1 MLAADWDDW
10 PLVQI
15 RTGEVPEDEVPD
27 VVSQALREA
36 LDRGEAFAAVVEMGG
51 AGSRRGRVRDA
62 ARRVRMVKQLRP
74 GLADRC
80 RGLAFVMPAEALRD
94 NEKAIRSAS
103 KIWGCP
109 TTAVGD
115 FAEGREWA
123 RGRL

>member
-1 MLAADWDDW
+1 MTADWADW

-15 RTGEVPEDEVPD
+15 RTGDTPEDEIPALVWE
-27 VVSQALREA
+27 ALRAA
-36 LDRGEAFAAVVEMGG
+36 LDRDEEFAAVVEMPQV
-51 AGSRRGRVRDA
+51 ASRKGRVRDA
-62 ARRVRMVKQLRP
+62 VTRVRMVKQLRP

-109 TTAVGD
+109 TTAVDD
-115 FAEGREWA
+115 FAHGREWA